1 MTNLFIGVVISI
13 FNKESRKSAQSGLLT
28 NLEYEYIDT
37 SIKCLKLKP
46 LKSFQQKRLIRKICY
61 HITESEVF
69 KAFIIFCIFANT
81 ITLACTWYGQS
92 AQSVKLVDYCNMGLS
107 AVYTLEFLLK
117 ITAFGLIYFED
128 GWNILDFTVVLFAL
142 FGYLIQ
148 YVVG

>member
-1 MTNLFIGVVISI
+1 
-13 FNKESRKSAQSGLLT
+13 
-28 NLEYEYIDT
+28 
-37 SIKCLKLKP
+37 
-46 LKSFQQKRLIRKICY
+46 
-61 HITESEVF
+61 
-69 KAFIIFCIFANT
+69 
-81 ITLACTWYGQS
+81 
-92 AQSVKLVDYCNMGLS
+92 MGLS